1 LYQRGSKF
9 TAKKGVPAMSRS
21 IKSETFH
28 AYEKAVIGTER
39 ARHTYTKRLDTICA
53 LSGGFDDKKILDI
66 GCGFGFRTVGIAKSG
81 ASEVIGIDLE
91 HERIQ
96 EAVEYSRQ
104 QGMQNTEFYFMDAA
118 SLEFE
123 DQKFDILLADEM
135 IHHLEDLPQVFS
147 EMHRVIKNDGIVVIS
162 DHNRLSLPSELL
174 RTVYFGKDKERVF
187 TAKEVKKLLA
197 AANFK
202 DIIYKH
208 IIFTLPFSNAP
219 RFLLKVNYLFE
230 SIIESTPL
238 LRTQCGVYVIR
249 GIK

>member
-1 LYQRGSKF
+1 
-9 TAKKGVPAMSRS
+9 MNRS
-21 IKSETFH
+21 VKSETFH
-28 AYEKAVIGTER
+28 AYEKAVIGSER
-39 ARHTYTKRLDTICA
+39 ARHTYTKRLNTIRDLA
-53 LSGGFDDKKILDI
+53 RGFDDKKILDI
-66 GCGFGFRTVGIAKSG
+66 GCGFGFRTVGVAKSG

-96 EAVEYSRQ
+96 KAGEYSRQ
-104 QGMQNTEFYFMDAA
+104 QGVQNTEFYFMDAS

-123 DQKFDILLADEM
+123 DEKFDILLADEM
-135 IHHLEDLPQVFS
+135 IHHLDNLPKVFS
-147 EMHRVIKNDGIVVIS
+147 EMYRVIKDNGVVVIS
-162 DHNRLSLPSELL
+162 DHNRLSVPSELI

-187 TAKEVKKLLA
+187 TPKEVKKLLVDA
-197 AANFK
+197 HFK
-202 DIIYKH
+202 DIVYKH

-230 SIIESTPL
+230 SILESTPL

>member
-1 LYQRGSKF
+1 MNRL
-9 TAKKGVPAMSRS
+9 A
-21 IKSETFH
+21 KSETFH
-28 AYEKAVIGTER
+28 AYEKAVIGSER
-39 ARHTYTKRLDTICA
+39 ARHTNTKRLNTIRELA
-53 LSGGFDDKKILDI
+53 RGFEGKKILDI
-66 GCGFGFRTVGIAKSG
+66 GCGFGFRSVGVARSG
-81 ASEVIGIDLE
+81 ASKVIGIDLE

-96 EAVEYSRQ
+96 EAGEYSRQ
-104 QGMQNTEFYFMDAA
+104 QGVQNTEFYFMDAA

-123 DQKFDILLADEM
+123 DEKFDILLADEM
-135 IHHLEDLPQVFS
+135 IHHLDDLPKVFS
-147 EMHRVIKNDGIVVIS
+147 EMHRVIKNNGVVVIS

-174 RTVYFGKDKERVF
+174 RTVYFGNDKERVL

-197 AANFK
+197 DAHFK

-230 SIIESTPL
+230 SFIESTPL

>member
-1 LYQRGSKF
+1 MNKP
-9 TAKKGVPAMSRS
+9 V
-21 IKSETFH
+21 KSETFH
-28 AYEKAVIGTER
+28 AYEKAVIGSER
-39 ARHTYTKRLDTICA
+39 ARHTYARRFNAIRELA
-53 LSGGFDDKKILDI
+53 RGFDDKQILDI
-66 GCGFGFRTVGIAKSG
+66 GCGFGFRTVGVAKSG
-81 ASEVIGIDLE
+81 ASKVIGIDLE

-96 EAVEYSRQ
+96 EAGEYARQ

-123 DQKFDILLADEM
+123 NEKFDILLADEM
-135 IHHLEDLPQVFS
+135 IHHLDNLPKVFS
-147 EMHRVIKNDGIVVIS
+147 EMYRVIKNNGAVVIS
-162 DHNRLSLPSELL
+162 DHNRLSLPSEFI
-174 RTVYFGKDKERVF
+174 RTVYFGHAKERVF

-197 AANFK
+197 GAHFK
-202 DIIYKH
+202 DIVYKH

-230 SIIESTPL
+230 SIIESIPL